1 MSPEAFKSQVRAGLI
16 IPSEWDPEAP
26 APGSD
31 WDLNPEALRP
41 SEALRRAAVLVGLAP
56 SDIRAGIDVI
66 LTRRSDSLHSHS
78 GQIAFP
84 GGRLEPGET
93 ALEAALRE
101 AQEEI
106 DLDPADVEVL
116 GLGDPYQTGSNFLI
130 TPVIGWLPTLPA
142 LTPSPDEVAE
152 IFTVPWDFL
161 MDQANHQRG
170 TIEWEGAPRLFWA
183 MPFEDRYIWGAT
195 AGMLRALSQRLGPV
209 MGHEG

>member
-1 MSPEAFKSQVRAGLI
+1 MTQMELKRRLRADLLP
-16 IPSEWDPEAP
+16 PSSWDPDRP

-31 WDLNPEALRP
+31 WDLNPEVARPIEPLRP
-41 SEALRRAAVLVGLAP
+41 AAVLVALVP
-56 SDIRAGIDVI
+56 SGGSGNLDVI

-84 GGRLEPGET
+84 GGRLEPGES
-93 ALEAALRE
+93 AVRAALRE

-106 DLDPADVEVL
+106 DLDPARVEVL

-130 TPVIGWLPTLPA
+130 TPVVGWLADLPV

-161 MDQANHQRG
+161 MDPANHQHG
-170 TIEWEGAPRLFWA
+170 TIEWEGAHRQFWA
-183 MPFEDRYIWGAT
+183 MPWNDRYIWGAT
-195 AGMLRALSQRLGPV
+195 AGVLRALSRRLGGAADAPS
-209 MGHEG
+209 